1 VTCLFAGID
10 LSARRGLDVAI
21 LDDERRVVDL
31 WRVPGPDALAERLDR
46 YGETVVAAV
55 DAPQALTTFPLRRPE
70 VRAALAVAPAANQY
84 RRHRVCDFELARRG
98 IPLYLLPEPGTTA
111 PDWML
116 AGFATF
122 DLLRRCAGLRLPTA
136 CDDHAAGLLEVYPFA
151 TFVTLLGGRPP
162 RKTTPAGRA
171 VRVGALVA
179 AGVAKLPR
187 RDLGHDAVDAL
198 AAAYT
203 AWAWR
208 HGLGSAVGLADD
220 GLIVLPVP
228 AAGLRSTYR
237 PLAVQRSS

>member
-1 VTCLFAGID
+1 M
-10 LSARRGLDVAI
+10 AI
-21 LDDERRVVDL
+21 LDDERQVVDL
-31 WRVPGPDALAERLDR
+31 WRVPEPDALVERIDR
-46 YGETVVAAV
+46 YGEIVVAAV
-55 DAPQALTTFPLRRPE
+55 DAPQALSTFPLRRPE
-70 VRAALAVAPAANQY
+70 VRVALEVAAAANRY
-84 RRHRVCDFELARRG
+84 RRHRVCDFELARRD

-116 AGFATF
+116 VGFATF

-136 CDDHAAGLLEVYPFA
+136 HDDHTADLLEVYPFA

-171 VRVGALVA
+171 VRVGALIA
-179 AGVAKLPR
+179 AGVTSLPKR
-187 RDLGHDAVDAL
+187 ELSHDAVDAL

-208 HGLGSAVGLADD
+208 HGTGGAVGLVDE

-228 AAGLRSTYR
+228 AGALRSTYR
-237 PLAVQRSS
+237 MLEVRRSS